1 MIFYKAVD
9 KLKETYPTV
18 EWLMELSDSNL
29 DNSDDFYVMNSQSVR
44 DDYKKTNDKIILY
57 HDESSGIE

>member
-1 MIFYKAVD
+1 
-9 KLKETYPTV
+9 
-18 EWLMELSDSNL
+18 MELSDSNL

-44 DDYKKTNDKIILY
+44 DDSKTNDKIILY